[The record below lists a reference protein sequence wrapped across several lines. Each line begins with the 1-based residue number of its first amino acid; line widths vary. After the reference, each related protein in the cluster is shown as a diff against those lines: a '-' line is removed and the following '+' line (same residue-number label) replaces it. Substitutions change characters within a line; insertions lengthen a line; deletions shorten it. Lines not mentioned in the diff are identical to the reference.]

1 MPALLAGGFLVHGNL
16 SVRNRDDAL
25 VLGLQRRATRR
36 GRSAEA
42 AVREILRHSL
52 SQETEP
58 GFAMMWPPGCGH

>member
-1 MPALLAGGFLVHGNL
+1 MPALLTGGFLVPGNP

-25 VLGLQRRATRR
+25 VLGLQRRAARH

-52 SQETEP
+52 AQETEP
-58 GFAMMWPPGCGH
+58 GFAMI